1 MPAKTQKANCNKRK
15 AQPVAQKL
23 SPLRSALIGTVFNMA
38 TITAA
43 FGAVLLCFVVAKHF
57 V

>member
-1 MPAKTQKANCNKRK
+1 MFGFDFRQ
-15 AQPVAQKL
+15 AQVAQKP

-38 TITAA
+38 ATAA
-43 FGAVLLCFVVAKHF
+43 IFGAVLPCLVVAKHL